1 MSLLKK
7 ISSFGGREAIY
18 DTKRSLSYAQLYR
31 ASWALASQM
40 TVKFRQAKKWP
51 VENPRILYM
60 TNRDVLHPMAQF
72 ATWHLD
78 GIAVPISSSST
89 TDEIEFF
96 AKNSQAD
103 MIIAHKDFKKKL
115 EVVKTGLDD
124 IPIYQL
130 DDSDV
135 TLMTKSLLSR
145 HLLKP
150 MPANQDAMIVHTS
163 GTTGTPKGVVH
174 THGSLEAMMV

>member
-1 MSLLKK
+1 
-7 ISSFGGREAIY
+7 
-18 DTKRSLSYAQLYR
+18 
-31 ASWALASQM
+31 
-40 TVKFRQAKKWP
+40 
-51 VENPRILYM
+51 
-60 TNRDVLHPMAQF
+60 
-72 ATWHLD
+72 
-78 GIAVPISSSST
+78 
-89 TDEIEFF
+89 
-96 AKNSQAD
+96 

-130 DDSDV
+130 DDNDV

-174 THGSLEAMMV
+174 THGSFEAMMV